1 MIKTPLLLLS
11 LLFQT
16 SLWATSFE
24 SCLIKV
30 EILKDAGQL
39 KNAGTSVEL
48 QSEFKMKEVTKENP
62 PKSCSKMVGQSVNKT
77 IQLKSKQYLPFI
89 KKGNEVMIDYSHFI
103 VDKNDP
109 TLNME
114 VWKVVFIKTQRQDH
128 DDF

>member
-1 MIKTPLLLLS
+1 MFKISLF
-11 LLFQT
+11 LLFAFFHGPAW
-16 SLWATSFE
+16 SSSFE

-30 EILKDAGQL
+30 EILKDAGKLQ
-39 KNAGTSVEL
+39 NAGTSVEL
-48 QSEFKMKEVTKENP
+48 QTEFKLKEVSKENP
-62 PKSCSKMVGQSVNKT
+62 PKSCERMVGKSVNKT

-109 TLNME
+109 TLNLE

-128 DDF
+128 DDL